1 VITRLAVALARLA
14 GWLSRVAGRG
24 GGTTVPGLLLL
35 KVRPAAV
42 SDLAAALPQGSIA
55 ISATNGKTTTARLVV
70 DASQSA
76 GLGVAANP
84 SGSNL
89 LRGVATALL
98 ESRNA
103 GADVGVFEVDEA
115 ALPATAQEI
124 SPGVVVLMNLFRDQ
138 LDRYGELEGIVDS
151 WSDLLGRLPSDTT
164 VIGNADDPA
173 IVGLLEDRPGR
184 VFFGVADTSIGRP
197 ALPHAADT
205 TRCRHCESEL
215 VYGLVTIGHMGHW
228 HCPNCDWRRPEPDVT
243 AEAVQLAGLG
253 GQTLTV
259 AAGGETVELRVE
271 LPGLHNSYNVTAAL
285 ATTLAMGLDLATS
298 ATAMSA
304 TRAAFGRAEKV
315 EVGDRRL
322 VMLLAKN
329 PTGAN
334 ENVQT
339 LLLEAG
345 AFDVLVILND
355 RTADGQDVSWIWDVD
370 YEPLIPRLASL
381 TLAGDRAYD
390 LALRFRY
397 AGMEAN
403 QLTVVPDIAAAL
415 DAALAAIA
423 PGSTLYALP
432 TYTAML
438 DLRAVL
444 VERGI
449 THAFWEDTAQPR
461 S

>member
-1 VITRLAVALARLA
+1 MITSLAVRLSRLV
-14 GWLSRVAGRG
+14 GWLSRAAGRG
-24 GGTTVPGLLLL
+24 GGTTVPGLVLL
-35 KVRPAAV
+35 KIRPAAV
-42 SDLAAALPQGSIA
+42 PELAGALPSGSIA

-70 DASQSA
+70 DAAQSG
-76 GLGVAANP
+76 GLTVAANP

-98 ESRNA
+98 DATNE

-115 ALPATAQEI
+115 ALPAAVTEVA
-124 SPGVVVLMNLFRDQ
+124 PGTIVLMNLFRDQ
-138 LDRYGELEGIVDS
+138 LDRYGELEGIVDA
-151 WSDLLGRLPSDTT
+151 WSDMLEALPADTM
-164 VIGNADDPA
+164 VVGNADDPA
-173 IVGLLEDRPGR
+173 IVGLVEDRPR
-184 VFFGVADTSIGRP
+184 RLLFGIADPGVGRP

-205 TRCRHCESEL
+205 TRCRHCGHDL
-215 VYGLVTIGHMGHW
+215 AYDLVTIGHMGHW
-228 HCPNCDWRRPEPDVT
+228 HCPQCDWRRPDPDLS
-243 AEAVQLAGLG
+243 AKAIELDGLA

-259 AAGGETVELRVE
+259 GSNELSARLRIA
-271 LPGLHNSYNVTAAL
+271 LPGLHNSYNVVAAL
-285 ATTLAMGLDLATS
+285 ATALAAGFDFDAS
-298 ATAMSA
+298 AAAMSA
-304 TRAAFGRAEKV
+304 TRAAFGRAERV
-315 EVGDRRL
+315 GLGDRDL

-345 AFDVLVILND
+345 RLDVLVILND

-370 YEPLIPRLASL
+370 YEPLIPRLRTL
-381 TLAGDRAYD
+381 TLAGDRAFD

-397 AGMEAN
+397 AGLGAE
-403 QLTVVPDIAAAL
+403 QLSVVPSISAAL
-415 DAALAAIA
+415 DSATAATA

-438 DLRAVL
+438 DLREVL

-449 THAFWEDTAQPR
+449 AHAFWEE